1 MMSLSTANLKGT
13 VKKQFAF
20 KLKANIDA
28 FSSLIW
34 IQLIAILFSFG
45 GSSSSMTSSDGYHIE
60 MKYYSA
66 DLVIIFT
73 MIWAFVTAITITT
86 KPYRNHDFTFVTNRL
101 SSSISNLF
109 FLLSASMLGGIT
121 AMLSK
126 YLLHVIGFFVS
137 KEQLYTTATGAWDLL
152 LGVVVSILYIFC
164 ISSIG
169 YLIGTLVQVSK
180 LFAVFIPLLVVG
192 VLFLESFVEQE
203 ASIINVFEF
212 YTLET
217 SILLFLI
224 KMLFTTALF
233 FLASFAI
240 LNRMEVRR

>member
-1 MMSLSTANLKGT
+1 MSLSTANLKGT